1 MFFQKEIENQPNQTA
16 NNNNSGEEAVGQTDQ
31 PPAAKISI
39 SADDTSDEDSTL
51 NPIESKDLISPET
64 DSDAV
69 ADMNAADDEVSA
81 LVDEDGELN
90 DDGNQ
95 DQVSG
100 DDDQDFNITPEQAE
114 LNK

>member
-1 MFFQKEIENQPNQTA
+1 
-16 NNNNSGEEAVGQTDQ
+16 
-31 PPAAKISI
+31 
-39 SADDTSDEDSTL
+39 
-51 NPIESKDLISPET
+51 
-64 DSDAV
+64 
-69 ADMNAADDEVSA
+69 MNAADDEVSA